1 VSAQTIQGS
10 VALVT
15 GANRGIGKAIVEAL
29 LERGAKKV
37 YAGARKVEALRDL
50 VARYGTRLV
59 PVALDVTD
67 PVQVGALGSKA
78 GDVTLLINNAGVAAA
93 ALGAQ
98 ITDPAILPAARA
110 EIDVNYFGTLYVTQ
124 ALAPV
129 LAKNGGGTLVNIAS
143 VASLAAV
150 PALASY
156 SASKAALR
164 SLTQATRAHLGPQ
177 GTRVI
182 GVYPGPVDT
191 EMARDIPLD
200 KASPASVAEEILDAV
215 ESGMEEVYPDPMAAD
230 AGRQYRSNPVEFARR
245 FSGATAAV
253 AE

>member
-1 VSAQTIQGS
+1 MSGQKIKGS

-37 YAGARKVEALRDL
+37 YAGARKVEALQDL
-50 VARYGTRLV
+50 VARYNGRLV
-59 PVALDVTD
+59 PLSLDVTD
-67 PVQVGALGSKA
+67 VVQVGELSAKA
-78 GDVTLLINNAGVAAA
+78 GDVTLVINNAGVAAA
-93 ALGAQ
+93 AIGAQ

-110 EIDVNYFGTLYVTQ
+110 EIDVNYFGALYVIQ

-129 LAKNGGGTLVNIAS
+129 LAKNGGGTIVNIGS
-143 VASLAAV
+143 VASLTSF
-150 PALASY
+150 PILASY

-164 SLTQATRAHLGPQ
+164 SLTQASRAHLAAQ

-191 EMARDIPLD
+191 EMATDIPLE
-200 KASPASVAEEILDAV
+200 KAAPSSVAANILGAV
-215 ESGMEEVYPDPMAAD
+215 EEGIEEVYPDPMAVEL
-230 AGRQYRSNPVEFARR
+230 GREFESNPVGLARR
-245 FSGATAAV
+245 VSGGVAV
-253 AE
+253 GV

>member
-1 VSAQTIQGS
+1 MSGQKIQGS

-29 LERGAKKV
+29 LDRGARKV
-37 YAGARKVEALRDL
+37 YAGARKVEALDEL
-50 VARYGTRLV
+50 VVRYGSRLV
-59 PVALDVTD
+59 PVTLDVTD
-67 PVQVGALGSKA
+67 PAQVGELGARAS
-78 GDVTLLINNAGVAAA
+78 DVTLVINNAGVAAA

-98 ITDPAILPAARA
+98 ITDPAILPGARA
-110 EIDVNYFGTLYVTQ
+110 EIDVNYFGTLYITQ

-129 LAKNGGGTLVNIAS
+129 LARNGGGVIVNIGS
-143 VASLAAV
+143 VASLASF

-164 SLTQATRAHLGPQ
+164 SLTQASRAHLAAQ

-191 EMARDIPLD
+191 DMAADIPLD
-200 KASPASVAEEILDAV
+200 KASPASVAARILDAV
-215 ESGMEEVYPDPMAAD
+215 EEGKLEVYPDPMAVEV
-230 AGRQYRSNPVEFARR
+230 GRQFESSPLALERQM
-245 FSGATAAV
+245 SGVSAA
-253 AE
+253 A